1 MERCS
6 DIYRP
11 WRLYAVCA
19 WVAVAGTL
27 VSAVCGIFSPF
38 AFVPAVLLAISAAF
52 LSWLALRPSIA
63 VFPSQLNVGKRAIAW
78 QEIRSIRQT
87 MGSPLVLN
95 LRLTNNRTQVL
106 VFPGEQDRILKL
118 ATHIRNRS
126 FLATFDGIPYQDYHL
141 WSNLSDAEA
150 EELGLEHPA
159 PMISQEDGQ
168 EIERLYQKLKSV
180 GHLDGGKDDSGSA
193 REG

>member
-1 MERCS
+1 MEPCS

-19 WVAVAGTL
+19 WVALAGTL
-27 VSAVCGIFSPF
+27 VSAVFGFFSSF
-38 AFVPAVLLAISAAF
+38 AFIPAILLAITTVF
-52 LSWLALRPSIA
+52 LSWLTLRPPISVYA
-63 VFPSQLNVGKRAIAW
+63 SQLNIGKRAIAW
-78 QEIRSIRQT
+78 QEIRSISQT
-87 MGSPLVLN
+87 MTSPLILKF
-95 LRLTNNRTQVL
+95 RLTNNRTQVL
-106 VFPGEQDRILKL
+106 VFPGDHDRIVNL

-150 EELGLEHPA
+150 EQLGLEHPA
-159 PMISQEDGQ
+159 PMISEEDSQ

-180 GHLDGGKDDSGSA
+180 GHLDGGKDDSSA